1 MGKIQT
7 SFPTSIHINKFST
20 RLGRYGIF
28 PSTSIKD
35 YQSFYRFHF
44 GKVWNLPTTSIYLN
58 TFFNI
63 VLVMSEHIIEA
74 LGLSKVTIKDGKVID
89 VTEPEV
95 TYCPLFDHHR
105 GIKKL
110 TTDVIAKNIQ
120 FRIDDFGM
128 CTPNRQ
134 LRMKDFLNFGI
145 SEIMCTLLDEN
156 VIDSVVMVL
165 EGCGTLIVTEPELV
179 QGIGGRVSGLV
190 RTSPI
195 PELIAKI
202 GEENI
207 VYPETA
213 EINQVEGIKLAIEK
227 GFKNIAVTVALA
239 SDADRIRTLQ
249 NENPDVN
256 IYVFVVHTSK
266 RTPEEARKLFDIC
279 DVATGCASKNIREI
293 GEEESIKTVGQSIPI
308 YARTESGKK
317 FLEMRLEKIGGE
329 KPKKDN
335 LDLPY
340 PLI

>member
-1 MGKIQT
+1 
-7 SFPTSIHINKFST
+7 
-20 RLGRYGIF
+20 
-28 PSTSIKD
+28 
-35 YQSFYRFHF
+35 
-44 GKVWNLPTTSIYLN
+44 
-58 TFFNI
+58 
-63 VLVMSEHIIEA
+63 MSEHIIEA
-74 LGLSKVTIKDGKVID
+74 LGLSQITIKNGKVVD

-95 TYCPLFDHHR
+95 EYCPLFDHHR

-110 TTDVIAKNIQ
+110 TPEIIENNIQ

-134 LRMKDFLNFGI
+134 LRMKDFLSFGI
-145 SEIMCTLLDEN
+145 SEIMCTLLDEKI
-156 VIDSVVMVL
+156 IDSVVMVL

-190 RTSPI
+190 KTSPI

-207 VYPETA
+207 VDSENA
-213 EINQVEGIKLAIEK
+213 DIKQIEGIKLAISK

-239 SDADRIRTLQ
+239 SDAEGIRKLKE
-249 NENPDVN
+249 ENPDVN

-266 RTPEEARKLFDIC
+266 RTPEEARALFDIC
-279 DVATGCASKNIREI
+279 DVATGCASKNMREI
-293 GEEESIKTVGQSIPI
+293 GEAESIKTVGQSIPI
-308 YARTESGKK
+308 FAHTEDGKK

-329 KPKKDN
+329 KPKKEN
-335 LDLPY
+335 PDLPY